1 MVKIAPSLLSA
12 DFAKLG
18 EETAVVKAA
27 GAEYLHYDVMDGMF
41 VPNISFGI
49 PVLRSLRQATDM
61 FIDAHLMIE
70 KPIRYVEEF
79 CKAGADLVSF
89 HLESDTKEGIE
100 EAISTVKKCGK
111 KVGLALKPASS
122 AESVLP
128 FLKELD
134 MVVVMTVE
142 PGFGGQSFMNWQ
154 LPKVRKIKE
163 YIETMAPHVE
173 LEVDGGIDNRTAALA
188 IQAGADVLVAGSAV
202 FGKLNRAAA
211 IEAIRNSKITKE

>member
-18 EETAVVKAA
+18 DETAVVKAA

-49 PVLRSLRQATDM
+49 PVLKSLRQATDM

-89 HLESDTKEGIE
+89 HLESDSKEGIE
-100 EAISTVKKCGK
+100 EAIAAVKKCGK
-111 KVGLALKPASS
+111 KVGVAVKPASS
-122 AESVLP
+122 AESVFP
-128 FLKELD
+128 YIKDID

-154 LPKVRKIKE
+154 LPKIRKIRD
-163 YIETMAPHVE
+163 YIDKYAPHVE
-173 LEVDGGIDNRTAALA
+173 LEVDGGIDYRTAALA
-188 IQAGADVLVAGSAV
+188 IQAGANVLVAGSAV
-202 FGKLNRAAA
+202 FGKLDRAAA

>member
-27 GAEYLHYDVMDGMF
+27 GAEYLLYDVMDGMF

-49 PVLRSLRQATDM
+49 PVLKSLRQSTDM

-70 KPIRYVEEF
+70 KPVRYVEEF

-89 HLESDTKEGIE
+89 HLESDSKEGIE
-100 EAISTVKKCGK
+100 AAIAAVKKHDK
-111 KVGLALKPASS
+111 KVGIAVKPASS
-122 AESVLP
+122 AESILP
-128 FLKELD
+128 YIKDID

-142 PGFGGQSFMNWQ
+142 PGFGGQSFMADM
-154 LPKVRKIKE
+154 LPKIRAIREKANEVNPQLMIQ
-163 YIETMAPHVE
+163 
-173 LEVDGGIDNRTAALA
+173 VDGGIDGKTAPLC
-188 IQAGADVLVAGSAV
+188 IEAGADVLVSGSFL
-202 FGKLNRAAA
+202 FGAEDTAKALDML
-211 IEAIRNSKITKE
+211 SG

>member
-100 EAISTVKKCGK
+100 EAISTVKKSGK

-128 FLKELD
+128 YLKDLD

>member
-128 FLKELD
+128 FLEDLD

>member
-18 EETAVVKAA
+18 EETAVVKSA

-49 PVLRSLRQATDM
+49 PVLKSLRKATDM

-70 KPIRYVEEF
+70 KPVRYVEEF

-89 HLESDTKEGIE
+89 HLESDSREGIE
-100 EAISTVKKCGK
+100 EAISLVKKHGK

-122 AESVLP
+122 AESILP
-128 FLKELD
+128 YLKDLD

-154 LPKVRKIKE
+154 LPKVRKIRE

-173 LEVDGGIDNRTAALA
+173 LEVDGGIDKHTAALA
-188 IQAGADVLVAGSAV
+188 IQAGANVLVAGSAV
-202 FGKLNRAAA
+202 FGKLDRAAA
-211 IEAIRNSKITKE
+211 IESIRNSKIAKE

>member
-41 VPNISFGI
+41 VPNISVGI
-49 PVLRSLRQATDM
+49 PVLKSLRMATDI

-70 KPIRYVEEF
+70 KPQRYVVDF

-89 HLESDTKEGIE
+89 HIESDTPEGISR
-100 EAISTVKKCGK
+100 AIELVKGCGK
-111 KVGLALKPASS
+111 KVGLALKPATA
-122 AESVLP
+122 AEAVLP
-128 FLKELD
+128 YLKELD

-142 PGFGGQSFMNWQ
+142 PGFGGQSFMAWQ
-154 LPKVRKIKE
+154 LPKIRKIRE
-163 YIETMAPHVE
+163 YIDSMAPHVE
-173 LEVDGGIDNRTAALA
+173 LEVDGGIDRKTAALTM
-188 IQAGADVLVAGSAV
+188 QAGADVLVAGSAV
-202 FGKLNRAAA
+202 FGKLDRAEA
-211 IEAIRNSKITKE
+211 IEAIRNSKIVKE